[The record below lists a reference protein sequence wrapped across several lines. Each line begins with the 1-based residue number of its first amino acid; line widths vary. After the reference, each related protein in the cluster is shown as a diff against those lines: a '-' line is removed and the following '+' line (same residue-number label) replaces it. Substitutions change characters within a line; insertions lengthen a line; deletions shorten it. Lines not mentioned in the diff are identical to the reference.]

1 MVSSVLLYNLALMNL
16 SEAKGNNSSI
26 TTQRREKHL
35 KFARNLLD
43 VGMKIISLDCAEE
56 ETSLPLAILLVN
68 GMYQVLV
75 QLGDYRS
82 ASLAA
87 EDFYQLQRAYQHDSM
102 ESDEDGWNKSGTL
115 CPSAAAA

>member
-1 MVSSVLLYNLALMNL
+1 
-16 SEAKGNNSSI
+16 
-26 TTQRREKHL
+26 
-35 KFARNLLD
+35 
-43 VGMKIISLDCAEE
+43 
-56 ETSLPLAILLVN
+56 
-68 GMYQVLV
+68 VLV